1 MYGLRSMSTV
11 ATTIRDAV
19 YRTIEVVNELL
30 PPEQALLAHDGLV
43 LVGKSSSLDSMGFV
57 NFIVTLEEELE
68 RRLGRALDIADF
80 LSLQSDDS
88 GSISTVADLI
98 NRLSERLG

>member
-1 MYGLRSMSTV
+1 MSSIT
-11 ATTIRDAV
+11 TTIRDAV

-30 PPEQALLAHDGLV
+30 PPEQALLAHDDLV
-43 LVGKSSSLDSMGFV
+43 LLGKSSSLDSMGFV

-68 RRLGRALDIADF
+68 RGLGKALDIAD
-80 LSLQSDDS
+80 LISAQSEVG
-88 GSISTVADLI
+88 GSISTVGDLI